1 MDIITEI
8 LLEGY
13 DIIEIQKNLHKK
25 VQLERLLNGY
35 WLSENK
41 ASYLTEVASG
51 LFNEWNQIVQYKE
64 KIDDKICTDDFTKY
78 YKYFF
83 RKKVQGSYVVSYRIL
98 SVDKS
103 NEHAYLFEF
112 EYCNVEDGFVN
123 VLQWESALP
132 YGKTIDYI
140 NTYGIKNNV
149 KIETIVSDIED
160 FEFEYGGIL
169 YL

>member
-1 MDIITEI
+1 MDIITAI

-13 DIIEIQKNLHKK
+13 DIVEIQKNLHKT
-25 VQLERLLNGY
+25 VQLERLLYGY
-35 WLSENK
+35 WLAEDR
-41 ASYLTEVASG
+41 AAYLKEVSSG
-51 LFNEWNQIVQYKE
+51 VFKEWNQIVLYKE

-98 SVDKS
+98 SVNKS

-132 YGKTIDYI
+132 YEKTIDYI
-140 NTYGIKNNV
+140 NTYGIKNNA
-149 KIETIVSDIED
+149 KIETIVGNMED
-160 FEFEYGGIL
+160 FEFDYRGSL